1 MFFGLP
7 DTTVFTVS
15 GATALILLALLI
27 WGLSFKGA
35 DI

>member
-7 DTTVFTVS
+7 DTTLFAVS
-15 GATALILLALLI
+15 GATALILFALLL
-27 WGLSFKGA
+27 WGLTFKEA